1 MVKIGVGL
9 IGAGAIGRLHAR
21 HLVSRVP
28 GAELVAVADV
38 ARGAAEAC
46 AHECGV
52 PRICEDY
59 RELVAEPAVEAVLI
73 ASPADQHGAQIEA
86 AAEAG
91 KHIFCEKPLE
101 YDLGAADSALAAV
114 ARAGVTLQIGFNRRF
129 DVSFRQVRDGIAS
142 GAIGR
147 PYLLH
152 IISRDP
158 LLPPAPADR
167 PPGWMFFDTTV
178 HDFDMARWLLDDEA
192 TEVRALAGA
201 YVHGGNAAVD
211 TALITLRLTGG
222 ALAAIDNSQAAYGYD
237 QRIEVL
243 GPGGA
248 LAAANE
254 LAHGVALSDKG
265 GVRAAGPRTFFAE
278 RYAESY
284 VAELAAFIDCVAR
297 GAEPP
302 VTGHDG
308 RAAVVLALAAQRSHE
323 DGGRPVAVR
332 EIAGAEGG

>member
-1 MVKIGVGL
+1 MAKIGIGL

-52 PRICEDY
+52 SRVYDDY
-59 RELVAEPAVEAVLI
+59 RELVAGPAVGAVVI
-73 ASPADQHGAQIEA
+73 ASPADRHGEAIEA
-86 AAEAG
+86 SAAAG

-101 YDLGAADSALAAV
+101 YDLRAADRALAAV
-114 ARAGVTLQIGFNRRF
+114 AQAGVTLQVGFNRRF
-129 DVSFRQVRDGIAS
+129 DANFAEVREAIVA

-152 IISRDP
+152 IVSRDP
-158 LLPPAPADR
+158 LLPPAPAGR

-178 HDFDMARWLLDDEA
+178 HDFDMARWLLDDEV

-201 YVHGGNAAVD
+201 YVHRGNAAVD
-211 TALITLRLTGG
+211 TALITLRLAGG
-222 ALAAIDNSQAAYGYD
+222 ALATIDNGQAAYGYD

-243 GPGGA
+243 GPAGA

-254 LAHGVALSDKG
+254 LAHGVALSDKT

-278 RYAESY
+278 RYSESY
-284 VAELAAFIDCVAR
+284 VAELAAFVDGVVS
-297 GAEPP
+297 GTEPP
-302 VTGHDG
+302 VTGGDG

-323 DGGRPVAVR
+323 DGGRPVAVS
-332 EIAGAEGG
+332 EIAGGEAG